1 MNKQKPYWGNDPIVI
16 TMIYSCPSAPG
27 KEALLDLAFALHQH
41 SGLSEYSEERLWVK
55 AEIHNNHPTDPIA
68 YIASIIT
75 TWTEQHS
82 KSMTLV
88 STVIQT
94 QDEYDRS
101 IRRPQL
107 PALVGISEIAAKVH
121 VTKQRASQLATAGI
135 FGPPVARLGATP
147 VWVEATVDASIEGNH
162 GTEKWNRRPGRP
174 RKPVLTATTTKTA

>member
-1 MNKQKPYWGNDPIVI
+1 MNQQKPNWGNDPIVV
-16 TMIYSCPSAPG
+16 TMIYNCPSAPG
-27 KEALLDLAFALHQH
+27 KEALLDLAFALHKH

-55 AEIHNNHPTDPIA
+55 AEIHDNHPADPIG

-75 TWTEQHS
+75 TWTERHT
-82 KSMTLV
+82 KIMTLV

-147 VWVEATVDASIEGNH
+147 VWVEATVDATLEGNH
-162 GTEKWNRRPGRP
+162 GTQKWNRQPGRP
-174 RKPVLTATTTKTA
+174 RKPVTSTTTAKTA